1 MKQEILPKGC
11 DGRPIDPK
19 PKLSGLPKYPSA
31 KKLEGEVEFEQ
42 TKAVMRGSLD
52 DIKRA
57 QIAVNIMH
65 TVVELVSPDKS
76 PAPFS
81 KN

>member
-19 PKLSGLPKYPSA
+19 PKLSGLPTYPDV

-42 TKAVMRGSLD
+42 TKAVMNGSPVG
-52 DIKRA
+52 IERT
-57 QIAVNIMH
+57 QIAVNIIH
-65 TVVELVSPDKS
+65 TVVYLVSRDRS
-76 PAPFS
+76 PTPFS
-81 KN
+81 DN